1 MTRKIRRQFDLE
13 FKQSLV
19 RQMISGQATSSQ
31 LCREYGLST
40 SVIHRWMEQ
49 AKAGVLKSTPQAP
62 SLREKDLE
70 RENLQLKEKLA
81 DLYMQVEALKKVES
95 WKLRQP
101 NDDLFEITSGSS
113 VRSRKAVE

>member
-1 MTRKIRRQFDLE
+1 MKRTRRQFDLQ

-19 RQMISGQATSSQ
+19 ERFLSGQASSSQ
-31 LCREYGLST
+31 LCREFGLST
-40 SVIHRWMEQ
+40 SVIHRWTEQ

-62 SLREKDLE
+62 SLRERDLE

-81 DLYMQVEALKKVES
+81 DLYMQVEALKKVEN

-101 NDDLFEITSGSS
+101 SDNSSVITSSS
-113 VRSRKAVE
+113 WSRSRKAAE